1 MRREEGDTEE
11 ETITLQ
17 TYSSFGHVSFFCNI
31 PQSSTVEAHEFC
43 KVLRLDKKS
52 FTEILE
58 IYFLDGRVVLNNL
71 REVCCNLKEK
81 FSFFIICILSAK
93 GTAIKLRED

>member
-1 MRREEGDTEE
+1 MRREECDTEE
-11 ETITLQ
+11 ETITLH

-52 FTEILE
+52 FTEILN
-58 IYFLDGRVVLNNL
+58 IYFLDGRIVLNNL
-71 REVCCNLKEK
+71 REVCCDLKK
-81 FSFFIICILSAK
+81 K
-93 GTAIKLRED
+93 TYT